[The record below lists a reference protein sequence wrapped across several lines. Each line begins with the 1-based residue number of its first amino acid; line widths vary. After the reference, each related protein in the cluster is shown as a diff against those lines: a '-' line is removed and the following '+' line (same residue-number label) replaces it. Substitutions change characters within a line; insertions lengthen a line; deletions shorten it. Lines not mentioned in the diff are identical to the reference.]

1 MKKFDYAIVTNP
13 EIFQQNRLTAHSDH
27 RFGAEKAGDCFYS
40 LNGTWKFAYA
50 RNYKDAIKGFE
61 DPAYPCRDWE
71 DIHVPGHIQ
80 MQGYDAPAYVN
91 TQYPWDGR
99 EEIDPG
105 QIPARFNP
113 TASYVKYFTL
123 PDNMR
128 GQDVFISFQGVESGF
143 ALWLNGQY
151 VGYSE
156 DSFTPSEFDLTPYL
170 QEGENKLA
178 LMVFKWTAGSW
189 CEDQDFFRFSG
200 IHRDVYLYVMPR
212 VHVRDLKVQT
222 LLQKEAIQEAAGGKT
237 ACREAV
243 LQLELEATAAGR
255 ARIRLLEALLYEETD
270 ESRIRQRLADQEK
283 ECPGYDRTG
292 EDSSGKER
300 AGKENGSCAL
310 VLDETVEIKAGSGG
324 KTIVSEQT
332 AYERGSRYSFTVN
345 APKLWSAEEPYQ
357 YDLVLEIFDED
368 GSLTETV
375 HEKVGFRRFEI
386 EDGVMKL
393 NGRRI
398 VFRGVNRHEFC
409 SEAGRVITA
418 DMVRKDLVTMKQNN
432 INAIRTSHYP
442 NSSVLYRLCDVYG
455 LYLIDEANMETH
467 GVWDSIWRK
476 MHDISFSV
484 PGDRPEFQEMILDR
498 ARSMFERDKNHPS
511 ILIWS
516 CGNESYGGTD
526 ILRMSDMLR
535 ALDPDRPVHYEGVQN
550 DYRYP
555 ETSDIESSMY
565 TPAAQIEEYL
575 KTHRGKP
582 YITCEYAH
590 AMGNSC
596 GAIHKYTELTEREE
610 LYQGGFIWDYIDQ
623 SLTRRDRNGKEF
635 QAYGGD
641 FGERPCDYTFSGNG
655 IVYGKDRDPSPKMQE
670 VKYVYQNIKVTLLL
684 DGREGSAFAP
694 ADIEEGAEGCISAV
708 IWNKNLF
715 VNTDTYAGVIEIARD
730 GEKIAEKTV
739 ETAAAPLSEETVV
752 LPVTLPEEPGEYTVT
767 LSFRLREDTIWAKA
781 GHEVAYGQLVAYRK
795 GGQAALLC
803 EAAGASEPEDR
814 AAGSGGKL
822 IVEHGWLN
830 TGVRGDDFEVLFS
843 GLFGGLVSY
852 RFGGRELIKEMPRPN
867 FWRAMTDNDT
877 ANLLPFRAGAWKGA
891 GMFATTKT
899 EHGRGGTPYEIQEL
913 PGRVDVTFI
922 YHLPVN
928 PAKDCRVTYSVFPD
942 GEIRVHAVLEKSAD
956 VGQLPEF
963 SMLFTMD
970 ASYDHLEWYGL
981 GPEETYPDRCH
992 AKLGIY
998 RNMVSDNMAKYLVP
1012 QECGNKQAVRRAK
1025 VTDAFGAGMLFK
1037 AQGLGVCVLP
1047 WTPQEL
1053 DQARHPNELADPLYT
1068 YVRVGVQMG
1077 VGGDDTWGALVHPE
1091 YLLDNSREM
1100 EITFSFRGI

>member
-1 MKKFDYAIVTNP
+1 MKIAVFADAHLSSFENTSQLAALRYAVRRIREEKPDAAVS
-13 EIFQQNRLTAHSDH
+13 LGDATAFGRREAALLFRKETAELPCPKLFLAGNSDL
-27 RFGAEKAGDCFYS
+27 RAGDGEVRGLVS
-40 LNGTWKFAYA
+40 EGKVLELGGWRLVGLDTSEG
-50 RNYKDAIKGFE
+50 RL
-61 DPAYPCRDWE
+61 
-71 DIHVPGHIQ
+71 
-80 MQGYDAPAYVN
+80 
-91 TQYPWDGR
+91 R
-99 EEIDPG
+99 EEDEP
-105 QIPARFNP
+105 
-113 TASYVKYFTL
+113 
-123 PDNMR
+123 
-128 GQDVFISFQGVESGF
+128 
-143 ALWLNGQY
+143 
-151 VGYSE
+151 
-156 DSFTPSEFDLTPYL
+156 
-170 QEGENKLA
+170 
-178 LMVFKWTAGSW
+178 
-189 CEDQDFFRFSG
+189 
-200 IHRDVYLYVMPR
+200 
-212 VHVRDLKVQT
+212 
-222 LLQKEAIQEAAGGKT
+222 
-237 ACREAV
+237 
-243 LQLELEATAAGR
+243 
-255 ARIRLLEALLYEETD
+255 LLEGDLSHSLVFLHHSPSGSCGERER
-270 ESRIRQRLADQEK
+270 EKLSRAAAVVYGHWHYAKRE
-283 ECPGYDRTG
+283 
-292 EDSSGKER
+292 GKEI
-300 AGKENGSCAL
+300 A
-310 VLDETVEIKAGSGG
+310 V
-324 KTIVSEQT
+324 
-332 AYERGSRYSFTVN
+332 
-345 APKLWSAEEPYQ
+345 
-357 YDLVLEIFDED
+357 
-368 GSLTETV
+368 
-375 HEKVGFRRFEI
+375 
-386 EDGVMKL
+386 
-393 NGRRI
+393 
-398 VFRGVNRHEFC
+398 
-409 SEAGRVITA
+409 
-418 DMVRKDLVTMKQNN
+418 
-432 INAIRTSHYP
+432 
-442 NSSVLYRLCDVYG
+442 
-455 LYLIDEANMETH
+455 
-467 GVWDSIWRK
+467 
-476 MHDISFSV
+476 
-484 PGDRPEFQEMILDR
+484 
-498 ARSMFERDKNHPS
+498 
-511 ILIWS
+511 
-516 CGNESYGGTD
+516 
-526 ILRMSDMLR
+526 R